1 MAMFGPTGRLPSDTK
16 KDFSRAPVANIQRSV
31 FDRSFGYK
39 TTIDAGYLYPFLT
52 DQAYPGD
59 TFQFEAH
66 GFGRLNTPIHPIM
79 DNLYLETYYF
89 FVPYRLIWT
98 NWQRFMGERDP
109 NPDSSI
115 DYLCPQITNQII
127 PSGNL
132 YDYFGLPVATAS
144 GIDFNNFAG
153 RAYNLIW
160 NEWFRAQWLQDSVTV
175 DKDDGPDTFTDYVL
189 LRRNKRFD
197 YFTSSL
203 PNPQAGDAVDL
214 PLGTTAPVHGI
225 GTTSG
230 AFLRSGG
237 TAYETGASSTVTY
250 ADYTYTSD
258 ADRAMIEEDP
268 NNAGYPNI
276 YADLSNATAATINQ
290 LRESFQLQAFLER
303 SQMGGQ
309 RYKEI
314 IYSMFGTLT
323 ADARLD
329 RPELLGTGR
338 SRVNVTPIPQTS
350 STDATTPQAN
360 MSGYGTVA
368 FSGHKFNKSFT
379 EHGMVI
385 GLMCVF
391 ADLNYQQGIDKTWS
405 YRDRF
410 DFYWPAFA
418 HLGEVGILNKEIYAD
433 GSANDDGIFGYQEKY
448 AELRYKNNLITG
460 KMRSNITG
468 SLDAWHL
475 AQDFTSLPSLNDS
488 FIQENPPIDRIV
500 AVNTEPDLLIDLFCK
515 YKTARPM
522 PVYSTPIT
530 LSRF

>member
-1 MAMFGPTGRLPSDTK
+1 MAMFGPTGRLPSDTT

-89 FVPYRLIWT
+89 FVPYRLVWT

-132 YDYFGLPVATAS
+132 YDYFGLPVETAS

-214 PLGTTAPVHGI
+214 PLGTSAAVTVPTGYSSSGEANTGDI
-225 GTTSG
+225 GFSSSSNNMQMLNRVGTWNSG
-230 AFLRSGG
+230 EITLTG
-237 TAYETGASSTVTY
+237 T
-250 ADYTYTSD
+250 
-258 ADRAMIEEDP
+258 
-268 NNAGYPNI
+268 
-276 YADLSNATAATINQ
+276 ADLSTATSATINQ

-323 ADARLD
+323 QDSRLD

-338 SRVNVTPIPQTS
+338 SRINVTPIPQTS
-350 STDATTPQAN
+350 STDTTTPQAN

-391 ADLNYQQGIDKTWS
+391 ADLNYQQGIEKTWS

-410 DFYWPAFA
+410 DFYWPSFA
-418 HLGEVGILNKEIYAD
+418 YLGEVGILNQEIYAT
-433 GSANDDGIFGYQEKY
+433 GGADDSGIFGYQEKY

-460 KMRSNITG
+460 KMRSNVTG

-475 AQDFTSLPSLNDS
+475 AQDFTSLPALNDS
-488 FIQENPPIDRIV
+488 FIQENPPIDRVV

-515 YKTARPM
+515 YKNARPM
-522 PVYSTPIT
+522 PVYSTPIS